1 MCVAYTRFTAH
12 ERGSMDANELRDTI
26 AEKTN
31 LTVEQAK
38 EAAAA
43 AVQWLA
49 DNLPDDASD
58 QIREFTASA
67 SDWAKETLSSMGGA
81 AADML
86 DKAKDSTTSSPSEEG
101 GDS

>member
-1 MCVAYTRFTAH
+1 
-12 ERGSMDANELRDTI
+12 MDANELKDTI
-26 AEKTN
+26 AEKTD
-31 LTVEQAK
+31 LTMQQAK

-43 AVQWLA
+43 AIEWLQ

-67 SDWAKETLSSMGGA
+67 SDWAAQTLSSVGGA

-86 DKAKDSTTSSPSEEG
+86 DKAKDTESGSSDEG
-101 GDS
+101 ADN